1 MSAVWW
7 SVLLVGAGT
16 VLLKAAGP
24 VLLGGR
30 TLPPSLGGML
40 DLIAPAVLA
49 ALVVTQ
55 LVGGDREL
63 VLDERLAGIAA
74 AGVALA
80 LRAPILVV
88 VAVAAVTTALL
99 RLVL

>member
-1 MSAVWW
+1 MTDVWLAVA
-7 SVLLVGAGT
+7 VVGAAT
-16 VLLKAAGP
+16 IAFKAMGP

-30 TLPPSLGGML
+30 TLPRRLAGPIELL
-40 DLIAPAVLA
+40 APAVLA

-74 AGVALA
+74 AAVAIV
-80 LRAPILVV
+80 LRAPILAVV
-88 VAVAAVTTALL
+88 TAAAIVTALARAL
-99 RLVL
+99 

>member
-1 MSAVWW
+1 VTKVWTIVAV
-7 SVLLVGAGT
+7 VGVAT
-16 VLLKAAGP
+16 IAIKAIGP

-30 TLPPSLGGML
+30 PLPERVAGPIELL
-40 DLIAPAVLA
+40 APAVLA

-74 AGVALA
+74 AAVALA
-80 LRAPILVV
+80 LRAPVLAVV
-88 VAVAAVTTALL
+88 VAAAVVTALVRAL
-99 RLVL
+99 

>member
-1 MSAVWW
+1 VNDVWLAVA
-7 SVLLVGAGT
+7 VVGAAT
-16 VLLKAAGP
+16 IAFKAVGP

-30 TLPPSLGGML
+30 PLPPRVAGPIELL
-40 DLIAPAVLA
+40 APAVLA

-74 AGVALA
+74 AVVAIA
-80 LRAPILVV
+80 LRAPILAVV
-88 VAVAAVTTALL
+88 VAAALATALARAL
-99 RLVL
+99 

>member
-16 VLLKAAGP
+16 ALLKAAGP

-63 VLDERLAGIAA
+63 ILDERLAGIAA

-88 VAVAAVTTALL
+88 VVVAAVTTALL

>member
-30 TLPPSLGGML
+30 TLPPSVGGML
-40 DLIAPAVLA
+40 DLIAPSVLA

-88 VAVAAVTTALL
+88 VVVAAVTTALL

>member
-1 MSAVWW
+1 
-7 SVLLVGAGT
+7 VLLVGAGT
-16 VLLKAAGP
+16 LLLKAAGP

-40 DLIAPAVLA
+40 DLIAPSVLA

-74 AGVALA
+74 AGIALA

>member
-74 AGVALA
+74 AGIALA

-88 VAVAAVTTALL
+88 VAVAAVMTALL

>member
-40 DLIAPAVLA
+40 DLIAPSVLA

-74 AGVALA
+74 AGIALA

-88 VAVAAVTTALL
+88 VAVAAVMTALL

>member
-30 TLPPSLGGML
+30 TLPPSVGGML
-40 DLIAPAVLA
+40 DLIAPSVLA

-74 AGVALA
+74 AGIALA

>member
-16 VLLKAAGP
+16 LLLKAAGP

-40 DLIAPAVLA
+40 DLIAPSVLA